1 MTRTKAAAKIAATAK
16 IVLTEAVGIPFDK
29 LSLSQANVRKIADG
43 MSIEDL
49 AADIAHRGLLQ
60 SLSVRPLLDEAG
72 QETGRFE
79 VPAGGRRFRAL
90 EHLVATGRMAKTVKV
105 PCIVRAAGSAISATE
120 DSIAEN
126 AMREALH
133 PLDQYRAF
141 KALADTGM
149 PHADIAARFF
159 VSEKIVGQRLRLAGI
174 NPALLEAYGAGQMT
188 LECLMAF
195 SVTED
200 HARQMQVWDALKKR
214 GVLSNWSIR
223 HALTDRTVSK
233 GEPRAIFVNEDAYVA
248 AGGVVLR
255 DLFMEHGDGW
265 FEDAALLDRLAEA
278 KLAEFG
284 ATIAMEG
291 WKWIEVS
298 LSLMSSRVYG
308 LRVLPTRSE
317 LSEAEQD
324 AFEAALTE
332 REGLDNEHGY
342 SDEEWPAD
350 AAHRMSELEKAIA
363 AFEARA
369 QIYDPADI
377 AIGGAFVTLDF
388 DGTPKVRRGYVR
400 PEDEPRVET
409 ETPAGADPAAAAAGA
424 APIGEPVASPSAS
437 VAAPAPAV
445 MRTVITI
452 GGSTPAPAPAPEPEE
467 AERPLSEQHRIEL
480 TTYRTIALREAL
492 ADDPQAAFIAVLHAM
507 VIRVIVTAYRAASC
521 LEVSTSS
528 ARPDHSVQGLDAY
541 RPASALDA
549 KREAWARRLPAD
561 HRAIW
566 DFLVDLGPEE
576 RTDLFALCAGLS
588 VNAMHSAYDR
598 RPAEV
603 MPHADQLAQL
613 VGLDMTRDW
622 RPTAT
627 NYFSR
632 VTKGK
637 ILAAVREAK
646 GEDKAQ
652 LLDHLKKADMAREAE
667 RLMADSGWLPEL
679 LRTPGFGV
687 EGATAPVETAESDE
701 ASATQEAPEDAA
713 LPAFLGDEAEEAG
726 SEPLPPFL
734 DGEDGPA
741 DSDTGYAIAAE

>member
-1 MTRTKAAAKIAATAK
+1 MTSAKTSTKAVAKIT
-16 IVLTEAVGIPFDK
+16 LTEAVAIPFEK
-29 LSLSQANVRKIADG
+29 LVLSQANVRRIAHG
-43 MSIEDL
+43 QSIEDL
-49 AADIAHRGLLQ
+49 ANDIAHRGLMQNLN
-60 SLSVRPLLDEAG
+60 VRPILDEAG
-72 QETGRFE
+72 QETGRYE

-90 EHLVATGRMAKTVKV
+90 EHLVKTRRMAKGVKV
-105 PCIVRAAGSAISATE
+105 PCIVRAADSAISAEE
-120 DSIAEN
+120 DSLAEN
-126 AMREALH
+126 AHREALH
-133 PLDQYRAF
+133 PLDQFRAF
-141 KALADTGM
+141 KALADAGM

-159 VSEKIVGQRLRLAGI
+159 VSERIVGQRLRLAGI
-174 NPALLEAYGAGQMT
+174 SPVLLEAYGAGEIT

-200 HARQMQVWDALKKR
+200 QARQVQVWEALKKR
-214 GVLSNWSIR
+214 GALSNWGIR
-223 HALTDRTVSK
+223 QALTERTVSM
-233 GEPRAIFVNEDAYVA
+233 GEPRAIFVGQDAYEA

-255 DLFMEHGDGW
+255 DLFTERGDEW
-265 FEDAALLDRLAEA
+265 FQDPALLDRLAEE

-284 ATIAMEG
+284 ATVATEG

-298 LSLMSSRVYG
+298 LALMISRVHG
-308 LRVLPTRSE
+308 LRVLPTRSD
-317 LSEAEQD
+317 LSEAED
-324 AFEAALTE
+324 EALEAAVAE
-332 REGLDNEHGY
+332 REQLDNEYGY

-350 AAHRMSELEKAIA
+350 AAHRMATLEKDIA

-369 QIYDPADI
+369 EIYDPADI
-377 AIGGAFVTLDF
+377 AIAGAFVTLDY

-400 PEDEPRVET
+400 PEDEPRAET
-409 ETPAGADPAAAAAGA
+409 ETSAGTDSAAVAAGA
-424 APIGEPVASPSAS
+424 APAPAPISEPVASPSGS

-452 GGSTPAPAPAPEPEE
+452 GGGTPASAPAPEPEE
-467 AERPLSEQHRIEL
+467 VERPLSEQHRIEL

-541 RPASALDA
+541 RPASALDV

-566 DFLVDLGPEE
+566 DFLVDLGPEQ

-588 VNAMHSAYDR
+588 VNAMHTQYDR

-622 RPTAT
+622 QPTAA

-667 RLMADSGWLPEL
+667 RLMADSGWLPDL
-679 LRTPGFGV
+679 LRTPGLSA
-687 EGATAPVETAESDE
+687 EGATAPAKTAESDE
-701 ASATQEAPEDAA
+701 ATAIAEVA
-713 LPAFLGDEAEEAG
+713 LPAFLGDAAEEAG

-734 DGEDGPA
+734 DGEDGPV
-741 DSDTGYAIAAE
+741 DGDMGYAIAAE